1 MELSGRALV
10 GTVVAAA
17 PLEGAR
23 RPAYRLRID
32 FGPEVGERDSSAQL
46 VDLYEADDLVG
57 RQVVA
62 LVDLG
67 SKRIAGFVSE
77 VLVLGLP
84 SSGGVVLLEPERKVD
99 DGSEVF

>member
-1 MELSGRALV
+1 MELSGRAIV
-10 GTVVAAA
+10 GTVVEAA

-23 RPAYRLRID
+23 RAAYRLRID
-32 FGPEVGERDSSAQL
+32 FGPAFGQRASSAQ
-46 VDLYEADDLVG
+46 VTDLYRPDDLVG

-67 SKRIAGFVSE
+67 SKRIAGFESQ

-84 SSGGVVLLEPERKVD
+84 SSDGVVLLAPERPVA
-99 DGSEVF
+99 DGLEVF